1 MRANREGVGLGES
14 RHTSCCCDTL
24 RPLCR
29 DRLFRVQALHEQVCP
44 VVTLSRNAIHLVA
57 RAENALPR
65 WGARDRKVLERQC
78 DFFER
83 IGKRKG
89 LTGSASLHF
98 LRQQNSGKRN
108 RDRNW
113 R

>member
-44 VVTLSRNAIHLVA
+44 VVTFSRNAIHLVA

-65 WGARDRKVLERQC
+65 WGASDRKVLERPTLREKARVSNGRNYKQR
-78 DFFER
+78 DANKINTE
-83 IGKRKG
+83 
-89 LTGSASLHF
+89 SSL
-98 LRQQNSGKRN
+98 
-108 RDRNW
+108 W
-113 R
+113 P